1 MPWSNTP
8 EKRRQDQEVYGSREY
23 QANRKVV
30 LARAAGRCELC
41 GTSLRRLQVDH
52 VIPVSRGGGHD
63 LGNLRALCSGP
74 GSCHA
79 SKTAVE
85 GGGFRR
91 RKRPPSDPDPQP
103 RTAW

>member
-1 MPWSNTP
+1 MPWTNTP
-8 EKRRQDQEVYGSREY
+8 EKRRRDQETYGNREY
-23 QANRKVV
+23 RANRKVV

-52 VIPVSRGGGHD
+52 VIPVSQGGGHD

-74 GSCHA
+74 GSVPRRENG
-79 SKTAVE
+79 T
-85 GGGFRR
+85 RR
-91 RKRPPSDPDPQP
+91 RRLSAPETAAGRPDPQP